1 MISETFVKSSA
12 AEKRVAKL
20 QELLAQVSGSSE
32 LGANVAQSQSRARA
46 ILSELAIPSSK
57 DEEWRN
63 TDLSSLLDIN
73 FQLAPPAA
81 VDVFALADS
90 ELAETANSRLVFVN
104 GIYAPELS
112 SVTGLPAGVYV
123 GNLAGS
129 NLPPEISTYL
139 AQQQGSEEV
148 FTALNTA
155 GLTDAAVVWVP
166 ANTII
171 ETPIQMVF
179 LTTALSNPVRS
190 QPRALV
196 VAQRGSAC
204 TIIEEYA
211 AARGTW
217 CAQEATSPY
226 FTNAV
231 TEIWLAENAQVK
243 HDRIQREA
251 TNAIHISK
259 TAVSQAKDS
268 RYTCTAVTSGAKLSR
283 HNLEIFQTGEGTE
296 TVLNGLAGISNSQL
310 ADTHS
315 AVMLNHPHGIVRQLH
330 KCIADANAHAVFNGK
345 IFVAKAAQLTDASQL
360 NRNLLLSR
368 KAKVDT
374 KPQLE
379 IIADN
384 VKCSHGATVSQLEP
398 QEMFYLQSRG
408 LDPATSRNLLIDGF
422 AGEILS
428 HLSLPALGAKLSRCI
443 ACRTDM

>member
-1 MISETFVKSSA
+1 MITETFIKPSA
-12 AEKRVAKL
+12 ADKRVAKL
-20 QELLAQVSGSSE
+20 QELLAQVSGNSA
-32 LGANVAQSQSRARA
+32 LGANVAESQSRARA

-57 DEEWRN
+57 DEEWRF
-63 TDLSSLLDIN
+63 TDLSALVDLN
-73 FQLAPPAA
+73 FQLAGSAA

-90 ELAETANSRLVFVN
+90 ELDETANSRLVFVN
-104 GIYAPELS
+104 GIYVPELS
-112 SVTGLPAGVYV
+112 SVAGLPSGVYV
-123 GNLAGS
+123 GNLSAG
-129 NLPPEISTYL
+129 NFPEIASYL

-155 GLTDAAVVWVP
+155 GLADAAVVWVP

-171 ETPIQMVF
+171 ETPIHLVF
-179 LTTALSNPVRS
+179 LTAAGATPVWS
-190 QPRALV
+190 QPRAVV

-217 CAQEATSPY
+217 CAQEASNCY
-226 FTNAV
+226 LTNAV

-251 TNAIHISK
+251 TNAFHISK

-296 TVLNGLAGISNSQL
+296 TVLNGLAGISNSQV
-310 ADTHS
+310 ADAHT
-315 AVMLNHPHGIVRQLH
+315 AVILNHPHGTVRQLH
-330 KCIADANAHAVFNGK
+330 KCIADGNAHAVFNGK

-428 HLSLPALGAKLSRCI
+428 QLTLPALGAKLSRCI
-443 ACRTDM
+443 ACRTDI